1 MTNTHYIL
9 NVTDPLEN
17 HVQRHGHFVAEGQVV
32 DDTDE
37 EVENDQVDVGRDRN
51 AGPQLPALGGDH
63 EALDGDEQEGEERQ
77 HVDTAGIL
85 PVVKFELCNSSFFCN
100 SVKCI
105 SVLVKI

>member
-1 MTNTHYIL
+1 MTNTHFNEISRG
-9 NVTDPLEN
+9 VTHPLED

-85 PVVKFELCNSSFFCN
+85 PVVKFELCNSSFFAILS
-100 SVKCI
+100 SV
-105 SVLVKI
+105 